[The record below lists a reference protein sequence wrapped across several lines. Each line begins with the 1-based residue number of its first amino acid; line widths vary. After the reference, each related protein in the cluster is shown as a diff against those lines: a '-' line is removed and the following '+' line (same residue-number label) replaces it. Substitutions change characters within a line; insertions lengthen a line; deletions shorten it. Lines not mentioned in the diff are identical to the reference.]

1 MPSPI
6 IARADALM
14 QRRRQN
20 SAPGDDIPVLT
31 DSINDDDDIPVL
43 VDAEAPQL
51 VEMPI
56 IAPTASSESSD
67 AERDLGDQNESLA
80 VPAFDSALRDIITHE
95 LARRIEQ
102 RLSAELPRLIE
113 ATVRDYLTEQDLV
126 ARLQARDE

>member
-1 MPSPI
+1 
-6 IARADALM
+6 
-14 QRRRQN
+14 
-20 SAPGDDIPVLT
+20 
-31 DSINDDDDIPVL
+31 
-43 VDAEAPQL
+43 
-51 VEMPI
+51 MPI